1 MTDARTLNWRFIT
14 PELPGD
20 LLLLPVRNERLEGA
34 SHAHR
39 SAWGLEDSLSRRYG
53 AVVAPDVTGW
63 LPDLP
68 GTTATRLLERLA
80 AAVRPGGWLYVGMQ
94 TRPAAAGP
102 RRMTPVAA
110 RRVLTGAGFDDVQLW
125 FPLPWVSCPA
135 FLVPAARGAE
145 LDHFL
150 STAFFP
156 YSDDRSAWRG
166 RARQQALS
174 LASRAALRTPH
185 AWRVR
190 CAPSLALLARRPA

>member
-1 MTDARTLNWRFIT
+1 MIDARTLNWRFIT

-20 LLLLPVRNERLEGA
+20 VLLMPVQDERLVGVT
-34 SHAHR
+34 HAHR
-39 SAWGLEDSLSRRYG
+39 SASGLNDSLSRRYG

-80 AAVRPGGWLYVGMQ
+80 AAVLPGGWLYVGVQ

-102 RRMTPVAA
+102 RRMTPMAA
-110 RRVLTGAGFDDVQLW
+110 RRALARAGLADVQVW
-125 FPLPWVSCPA
+125 FPLPGVSCPA

-185 AWRVR
+185 AWRVQ
-190 CAPSLALLARRPA
+190 CAPGLALLARRPA